1 MKFGAVVS
9 PSPTAIIRQKRRE
22 QKAVE
27 WKIARNPITAMC
39 LRNLRGFCH
48 CRFAAVHEGD

>member
-27 WKIARNPITAMC
+27 WKIAPKSHRRDVLAQFTR
-39 LRNLRGFCH
+39 LLSL
-48 CRFAAVHEGD
+48 